1 MAKKVNFEKN
11 LEELETIVSGLES
24 GELSLDESLK
34 KFENGVKLYNDCKK
48 YLGEVEKKISV
59 LTESL
64 EEKELND

>member
-1 MAKKVNFEKN
+1 MTKKVNFEKSI
-11 LEELETIVSGLES
+11 EELEEIVHGLES
-24 GELSLDESLK
+24 GELTLDESIK
-34 KFENGVKLYNDCKK
+34 KFESGVKLYNNCKD